1 MTRVGMME
9 PRFVDAMPATLDDGV
24 LYVSMLFN
32 TVVHRCCCGC
42 GTRVVT
48 PLSPVEWRLEYDGRA
63 VSLYPS
69 IGNHQYRCKSHYW
82 IRQNRVEWSDA
93 WTTREIDEGR
103 ATTHRAR
110 RAWYDRREPVQQ
122 EAHSHSKHGSTTPPT
137 PTWWDQ
143 FISRWRESGDD
154 GS

>member
-1 MTRVGMME
+1 MTRIAMME
-9 PRFVDAMPATLDDGV
+9 PRFVEAMPATLDDGV

-32 TVVHRCCCGC
+32 TVVHKCCCGC
-42 GTRVVT
+42 GARVVT
-48 PLSPVEWRLEYDGRA
+48 PLSPVEWRLEYDGCA

-82 IRQNRVEWSDA
+82 IRQNRVEWSDV

-110 RAWYDRREPVQQ
+110 HAWYDGREPGRQ
-122 EAHSHSKHGSTTPPT
+122 EAQSQSKYGSSDTAPARNC
-137 PTWWDQ
+137 WER
-143 FISRWRESGDD
+143 FISRWRA
-154 GS
+154 